1 MDSFQFLLRSQKV
14 QDAAWG
20 FMPDSSGLEI
30 GTTCATIKPQTGG
43 CSMKCRITVWASAG
57 LLVAVCWVIYGI
69 LSKPPALTSA
79 DPILPL
85 VRLTCPISNLGF
97 YPLKLY
103 WVLLA
108 NAATYAL
115 LGLIVETLR
124 RRLRRPQPFKL

>member
-1 MDSFQFLLRSQKV
+1 
-14 QDAAWG
+14 
-20 FMPDSSGLEI
+20 
-30 GTTCATIKPQTGG
+30 
-43 CSMKCRITVWASAG
+43 MKYRMAVWAGVG
-57 LLVAVCWVIYGI
+57 LLVAGCWAIYGMA
-69 LSKPPALTSA
+69 SSPPALTSA
-79 DPILPL
+79 DPILIL

-124 RRLRRPQPFKL
+124 HRLRRAH

>member
-1 MDSFQFLLRSQKV
+1 
-14 QDAAWG
+14 
-20 FMPDSSGLEI
+20 
-30 GTTCATIKPQTGG
+30 
-43 CSMKCRITVWASAG
+43 MKYRIAVWAGVGLVVAG
-57 LLVAVCWVIYGI
+57 CWAIYGI
-69 LSKPPALTSA
+69 VSGPPALTSA

-115 LGLIVETLR
+115 LGLIVEMLR
-124 RRLRRPQPFKL
+124 RKPQRVQ